1 MERVTTLRAIA
12 LLLIF
17 CALVGIFGFRLYDLQ
32 IVSMDGKTS
41 NLTTYETRTR
51 VKAARGN
58 IMDTNGNVLV
68 C

>member
-51 VKAARGN
+51 V
-58 IMDTNGNVLV
+58 
-68 C
+68 